1 MLKPKLRKNSK
12 NKFSWGDV
20 ISEGVSQLIG
30 ELLFWI
36 LLAVLTTFPLV
47 ITGLLITYGLV
58 WLIVPF
64 IVLFALLIRSIY
76 KRMQRN

>member
-36 LLAVLTTFPLV
+36 LLAVLTAFPLV

>member
-20 ISEGVSQLIG
+20 VSEGVSQLIG

-36 LLAVLTTFPLV
+36 LLAVLTAFPLV

-64 IVLFALLIRSIY
+64 IVLFGLLIRSIY